1 MSAHTQKPAQAD
13 AGAKPRPHIGTRS
26 LNGFLRI
33 REASILVVAVLL
45 IIYFES
51 SNSNFLTRANLQTLS
66 QFISAPVIIAC
77 GEIMLLICGEIDLSA
92 GMVFALAPFIMYFAH
107 NAGLPLIVA
116 FILALIGCGA
126 IGFFNGFVSVKLRVP
141 SFVTT
146 LGTMFLI
153 NGFTLT
159 ISAGFPVDTPTD
171 GLFTFL
177 MGNSGFQE
185 IIWAV
190 VIVLVMH
197 AALRNTRWGLHTI
210 SVGGNLIGSA
220 ESGINVARI
229 KMGNFALTGALAGLA
244 GILEAS
250 RIGSTDPLAGGSPM
264 MFLAVAAAVIGGT
277 SLMGGSGTI
286 LGGLFGGLVL
296 GVLQDGFT
304 IDGIN
309 AFTFNI
315 IIGAAIL
322 IAMVFNIHFA
332 RLRTRGRFK

>member
-1 MSAHTQKPAQAD
+1 VSAHIEKPAQAEG
-13 AGAKPRPHIGTRS
+13 GAKRRPHIGTRS
-26 LNGFLRI
+26 LHGFLRI
-33 REASILVVAVLL
+33 REASILVVAILL

-107 NAGLPLIVA
+107 NAGVPLIIA
-116 FILALIGCGA
+116 FVLAIIGCGA
-126 IGFFNGFVSVKLRVP
+126 IGLFNGFVSVKLRVP

-153 NGFTLT
+153 GFTLT
-159 ISAGFPVDTPTD
+159 ISAGFPVDTPTN

-190 VIVLVMH
+190 IIVLVMH

-220 ESGINVARI
+220 ESGINVTRI

-286 LGGLFGGLVL
+286 IGGLFGGLVL

-332 RLRTRGRFK
+332 RLRSRGRFK

>member
-1 MSAHTQKPAQAD
+1 VSAHTQKPAHAEL
-13 AGAKPRPHIGTRS
+13 GAKPRPHIGTRS
-26 LNGFLRI
+26 LHGFLRI
-33 REASILVVAVLL
+33 REASILVVAILL

-107 NAGLPLIVA
+107 NAGIPLVIS
-116 FILALIGCGA
+116 FLLALIGCGA
-126 IGFFNGFVSVKLRVP
+126 IGFFNGFVSVKLKVP

-171 GLFTFL
+171 RFFTSI

-190 VIVLVMH
+190 IIVLLMH
-197 AALRNTRWGLHTI
+197 GMLRNTRWGLHTI
-210 SVGGNLIGSA
+210 AVGGNLLGSA
-220 ESGINVARI
+220 ESGINVTKI
-229 KMGNFALTGALAGLA
+229 KIGNFVITGVLAGLA

-286 LGGLFGGLVL
+286 IGGLFGGLVL

-332 RLRTRGRFK
+332 RLRNMGKLK

>member
-1 MSAHTQKPAQAD
+1 
-13 AGAKPRPHIGTRS
+13 
-26 LNGFLRI
+26 
-33 REASILVVAVLL
+33 
-45 IIYFES
+45 
-51 SNSNFLTRANLQTLS
+51 
-66 QFISAPVIIAC
+66 
-77 GEIMLLICGEIDLSA
+77 
-92 GMVFALAPFIMYFAH
+92 
-107 NAGLPLIVA
+107 
-116 FILALIGCGA
+116 
-126 IGFFNGFVSVKLRVP
+126 
-141 SFVTT
+141 
-146 LGTMFLI
+146 
-153 NGFTLT
+153 
-159 ISAGFPVDTPTD
+159 
-171 GLFTFL
+171 
-177 MGNSGFQE
+177 
-185 IIWAV
+185 
-190 VIVLVMH
+190 MH
-197 AALRNTRWGLHTI
+197 GALRNTRWGLHTI

-322 IAMVFNIHFA
+322 IAMVFNINFA
-332 RLRTRGRFK
+332 RLRTQGRFK

>member
-1 MSAHTQKPAQAD
+1 
-13 AGAKPRPHIGTRS
+13 
-26 LNGFLRI
+26 
-33 REASILVVAVLL
+33 
-45 IIYFES
+45 
-51 SNSNFLTRANLQTLS
+51 
-66 QFISAPVIIAC
+66 
-77 GEIMLLICGEIDLSA
+77 
-92 GMVFALAPFIMYFAH
+92 
-107 NAGLPLIVA
+107 
-116 FILALIGCGA
+116 
-126 IGFFNGFVSVKLRVP
+126 
-141 SFVTT
+141 
-146 LGTMFLI
+146 
-153 NGFTLT
+153 
-159 ISAGFPVDTPTD
+159 
-171 GLFTFL
+171 
-177 MGNSGFQE
+177 
-185 IIWAV
+185 
-190 VIVLVMH
+190 VLVMH
-197 AALRNTRWGLHTI
+197 GALRNTRWGLHTI

-286 LGGLFGGLVL
+286 IGGLFGGLVL

>member
-1 MSAHTQKPAQAD
+1 MSAHIQKPAHAEI
-13 AGAKPRPHIGTRS
+13 GKKPRPHIGKRG
-26 LNGFLRI
+26 LHGFLKV
-33 REASILVVAVLL
+33 REASILVVAILL

-51 SNSNFLTRANLQTLS
+51 SNGNFLTNANLQTLS

-92 GMVFALAPFIMYFAH
+92 GMVFALAPFIMYFSYD
-107 NAGLPLIVA
+107 AGLPLIIS
-116 FILALIGCGA
+116 FILALIGCGL
-126 IGFFNGFVSVKLRVP
+126 IGFFNGFVSVRLRVP

-159 ISAGFPVDTPTD
+159 ISRGFPVDTPTD
-171 GLFTFL
+171 AIFSRI
-177 MGNSGFQE
+177 MGGGYAE
-185 IIWAV
+185 ITWAV
-190 VIVLVMH
+190 IIVLLMH
-197 AALRNTRWGLHTI
+197 GMLRNTRWGLHTTA
-210 SVGGNLIGSA
+210 VGGNLLGSA
-220 ESGINVARI
+220 ESGIDVTRI
-229 KMGNFALTGALAGLA
+229 KIGNFVLTGMLSGLA
-244 GILEAS
+244 GILEAA
-250 RIGSTDPLAGGSPM
+250 RIGSTDPLAGGANM

-286 LGGLFGGLVL
+286 IGGLFGGLVL

-332 RLRTRGRFK
+332 RLRNLGKLT